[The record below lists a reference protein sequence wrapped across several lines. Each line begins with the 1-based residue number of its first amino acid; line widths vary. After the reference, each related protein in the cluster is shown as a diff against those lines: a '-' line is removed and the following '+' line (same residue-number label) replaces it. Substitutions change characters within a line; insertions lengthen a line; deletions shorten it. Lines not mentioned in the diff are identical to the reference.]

1 MSKKGMVITTG
12 LLLLVGV
19 YGVVSYNNF
28 HFKETL
34 QGPITLS
41 AKPTVG
47 SAPLSVRFSAN
58 DYSGQSFLIDY
69 GDGQEEAM
77 TQGSTASRGMEP
89 PDYPAS
95 ATHIYAAPGAYVATL
110 KNSAG
115 LVIATSSI
123 IIESLVTATIDL
135 YASMPSPHALTISG
149 SADGTDAVHL
159 GICPVRYCGRSG
171 MTSGKVAVVEGRW
184 SETFEA
190 GMIEPGSYKVS
201 LSKWADGTS
210 LATSTITVQP

>member
-1 MSKKGMVITTG
+1 MVITTG
-12 LLLLVGV
+12 LLLLMGV

-28 HFKETL
+28 H
-34 QGPITLS
+34 
-41 AKPTVG
+41 
-47 SAPLSVRFSAN
+47 
-58 DYSGQSFLIDY
+58 
-69 GDGQEEAM
+69 
-77 TQGSTASRGMEP
+77 
-89 PDYPAS
+89 
-95 ATHIYAAPGAYVATL
+95 
-110 KNSAG
+110 
-115 LVIATSSI
+115 
-123 IIESLVTATIDL
+123 L